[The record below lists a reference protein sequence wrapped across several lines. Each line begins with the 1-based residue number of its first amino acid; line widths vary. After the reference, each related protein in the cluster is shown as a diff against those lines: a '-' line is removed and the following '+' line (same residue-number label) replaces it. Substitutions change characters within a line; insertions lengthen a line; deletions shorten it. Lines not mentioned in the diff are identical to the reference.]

1 MGGRQHDAAAA
12 LFCSADERMSKEA
25 CLVQTP
31 TLPGLVSE
39 ETGNALFRLS
49 LFLYVSLFLIPCTI
63 LVYSISSID
72 IGWAGEINV
81 SYSYVTNNIMWDTG
95 RQL

>member
-39 ETGNALFRLS
+39 ETGNALF
-49 LFLYVSLFLIPCTI
+49 LYVSLFLLPCTI
-63 LVYSISSID
+63 LVYSISIID
-72 IGWAGEINV
+72 IGWAGEIP
-81 SYSYVTNNIMWDTG
+81 SC
-95 RQL
+95 